1 MSKEI
6 NTPQNSSE
14 EVDLI
19 ALFKLFGN
27 AIIRFFNFITSIF
40 KAVFSVLI
48 YSIKAVID
56 NIKIIA
62 IVTVLF
68 AILGY
73 GLEKVST
80 KVYSSQML
88 VKPYFDSKYQLISN
102 IDYFNSLLANS
113 DYEKLTGIFEISE
126 EDSKQIMGFEIEA
139 GPESENEKLQEYSQ
153 FLKTIDSTMA
163 QEMSFEAFIE
173 NRDIYAS
180 AIYSITVSST
190 KKDIFKSLE
199 TGLNSSFDN
208 TYSEKKMKKRDS
220 LIYIEK
226 QNILSSLASVD
237 SLQKVYLDVLK
248 EESKSNSNKI
258 SLGEGFTLDPD
269 KSRTREFELLNKE
282 IELKRELRDLDK
294 LKVEEDVFFDTI
306 AGFQEIGNIS
316 QNFLKRY
323 SFVLPILGFL
333 ALCLI
338 FLTNKVIKFVK
349 SYE

>member
-6 NTPQNSSE
+6 NTPQNNSE

-40 KAVFSVLI
+40 KAAFSVLI

-80 KVYSSQML
+80 KAYSSQML

-163 QEMSFEAFIE
+163 QDMSFEAFIE

-258 SLGEGFTLDPD
+258 SLGEGFTLEPD

-316 QNFLKRY
+316 QNFLKKY

>member
-180 AIYSITVSST
+180 ATYSITVSST

-199 TGLNSSFDN
+199 TGLNSSFEN

-226 QNILSSLASVD
+226 QNILSTLASVD

-258 SLGEGFTLDPD
+258 SLGEGFTLEPD

-282 IELKRELRDLDK
+282 IELKRELGDLDK

-306 AGFQEIGNIS
+306 SGFQEIGNIS
-316 QNFLKRY
+316 QNFLKKY
-323 SFVLPILGFL
+323 SFVLPILGIL